1 MMLKGGKK
9 VFLTGFMGVG
19 KSSVARHL
27 AHMLKC
33 PRIDLDTKIEKTQ
46 GKTIAE
52 LIQGLGV
59 ERFREL
65 ESEALEKVLADK
77 TSAIVAL
84 GGGAFTIER
93 NREAIKRAG
102 DETVWLESTFEHCWT
117 NIQMSKRVRPLAKD
131 KTTAK
136 NLFEERRKFYC
147 LAGWHFIVRPGLTS
161 YDIAKQIAEEV
172 FNVE

>member
-1 MMLKGGKK
+1 MLKNGQK

-19 KSSVARHL
+19 KSTVARHL

-33 PRIDLDTKIEKTQ
+33 RRIDLDSTIEKRH

-52 LIQGLGV
+52 LIQTEGI

-65 ESEALEKVLADK
+65 ESEALERVLAEES
-77 TSAIVAL
+77 SAIVAL

-102 DETVWLESTFEHCWT
+102 DEAVWLESTFEHCWM
-117 NIQMSKRVRPLAKD
+117 NIQKSKRVRPLAKD
-131 KTTAK
+131 KTTAR
-136 NLFEERRKFYC
+136 NLFEERQKSYC
-147 LAGWHFIVRPGLTS
+147 LAGWHFIIRPGLDS
-161 YDIAKQIAEEV
+161 RDIAKQIAEEV